1 MNEETKKE
9 LTIEELEEQYKK
21 TEEQY
26 KVLGNQLK
34 QKKKEE
40 EDRKQKQL
48 SLEKETRYKEIEE
61 VSEHLNQLIKNYT
74 KDYGSFSFK
83 RSYSKDNADDLSSYL
98 WRWFF

>member
-1 MNEETKKE
+1 MNEDTKKE

-61 VSEHLNQLIKNYT
+61 ASDHLNQLIKNYT

-83 RSYSKDNADDLSSYL
+83 RSYSKDNEDDLSSYL